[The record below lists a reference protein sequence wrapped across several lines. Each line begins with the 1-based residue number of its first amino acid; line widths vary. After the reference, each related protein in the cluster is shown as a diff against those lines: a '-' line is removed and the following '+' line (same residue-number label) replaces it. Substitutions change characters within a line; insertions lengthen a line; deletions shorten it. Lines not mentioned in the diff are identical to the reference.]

1 MFEVSHI
8 NINIYTTLI
17 EEIFEVNNLKITFLH
32 TPLTT
37 KGPLDPQEP
46 LDTEKIESLI
56 LNGYNEKAAEEL
68 FGIIENYETH
78 SNKELIYRSL
88 SLLNLIC
95 DKSPSISL
103 RAIKNLSHF
112 INDSDSWIRLVS
124 LEISYQ
130 ISLFR
135 PNLLIDLLN
144 KIRERIY
151 DKDPSVRRLTVK
163 IIGNLILSLHMD
175 LGELQEMIEEYTEKL
190 MDNDWKVKLNVIKT
204 IQKILNQDYTKIQNL
219 EPLLSMVIINLRDED
234 DDVARAA
241 AELLKIHGTYF
252 LTKEKIFYI
261 LLNLLYNEENRVKEL
276 IIWLFGEIGKEKSS
290 EIILIIP
297 KLINLLK
304 EKDYRIQL
312 KVIEALVNIAENNF
326 DQIWANLLHSMLETS
341 DSNYRN
347 SLINAIFHLSRKNIT
362 EIFPYL
368 FEELENPSE
377 NIREGIAL
385 VFKRLF
391 EEYQIEIENEITK
404 ILYQLESRFWRE
416 RKKTIILLQNI
427 CFILE
432 SKKIAVWIT
441 IELNNALKIE
451 KDPEVKEEV
460 IYALKNVKTNF
471 LDIDDT
477 IERIKNE
484 LSIFQKR
491 IIEFQKIPAQF
502 REKLNSY
509 IQNFKFNDTEIQLN
523 EKYDKILKKIKKF
536 NHSIN
541 KFEYKRLA
549 FDLIEEWEETRV
561 QIIEELSIIKGF
573 ISEICEEKKTV
584 YVSNLKENINVII
597 DRINV
602 LKAEFEYVKESKFEA
617 DLDEQLSAIEL
628 SSIKDDK
635 LSYITQIRKKLF
647 KLDGD
652 IRELL
657 IDNVEFNEIF
667 KDLLQKWVATKIEI
681 QEYLNDLDRQIKLMK
696 DKLIDYIL
704 QAEPIS
710 TSSES
715 KKINGISTELSY
727 QLLQGHIQSIITERI
742 DGMKNFNED
751 FNKLVNK
758 LEILIKK
765 NEFSDAKRL
774 IEMNSAQTQNYIEE
788 AEKQIDVILG
798 KEKIFED
805 NNIFNLYV
813 RPYLNKFNASKELLI
828 NKSKNFV
835 RKSNN
840 KLYLNQIKYYLK
852 IINPIKIDLLASY
865 IKLDSESVKDLALK
879 FINKNKLNAKIINDK
894 IYFQQIESEIPG
906 SKEILFFKNIKTIGN
921 EIYLNF
927 KLTNPSNFDF
937 KDLQVS
943 LKVPS
948 YLNFQ
953 RKESFPKFLQI
964 NELKHGKI
972 FKFNYVLKVDKQKE
986 LKKNL
991 FDPTADEIKL
1001 DLHYRDQFDIA
1012 RKTTKHI
1019 DLYFP

>member
-1 MFEVSHI
+1 M
-8 NINIYTTLI
+8 TTL
-17 EEIFEVNNLKITFLH
+17 T
-32 TPLTT
+32 
-37 KGPLDPQEP
+37 

-56 LNGYNEKAAEEL
+56 LNGYNEKAAEEI
-68 FGIIENYETH
+68 FGIIENYDNH
-78 SNKELIYRSL
+78 SDKELIYRSL
-88 SLLNLIC
+88 SFLNLIC
-95 DKSPSISL
+95 DKTPSISL
-103 RAIKNLSHF
+103 RAISNITHF

-135 PNLLIDLLN
+135 PNLLIELID
-144 KIRERIY
+144 KIRGRLY
-151 DKDPSVRRLTVK
+151 DQDSSVRRLTVK
-163 IIGNLILSLHMD
+163 IIGNLILSLHID
-175 LGELQEMIEEYTEKL
+175 LSELQEIIEEYTEKL
-190 MDNDWKVKLNVIKT
+190 MDNDWKVKFNVIKT
-204 IQKILNQDYTKIQNL
+204 IQKILNQDYTKIRDL

-252 LTKEKIFYI
+252 LSKEKILYI

-290 EIILIIP
+290 EIISIIP

-326 DQIWANLLHSMLETS
+326 DQIWANLLHSILEAS

-347 SLINAIFHLSRKNIT
+347 SLINAIFHLCRKNIT
-362 EIFPYL
+362 DIFPYL

-416 RKKTIILLQNI
+416 RKKTIVLLQNI

-441 IELNNALKIE
+441 IELNNTLKVE
-451 KDPEVKEEV
+451 KDPEIKEEI
-460 IYALKNVKTNF
+460 IYTLKNIKTNF
-471 LDIDDT
+471 PDIDNT
-477 IERIKNE
+477 IERINNE
-484 LSIFQKR
+484 LTIFQKR

-509 IQNFKFNDTEIQLN
+509 IQNFKFNTTEIQLN
-523 EKYDKILKKIKKF
+523 EKYNKILKKVKKF
-536 NHSIN
+536 HHIIN
-541 KFEYKRLA
+541 RFEYKRLA
-549 FDLIEEWEETRV
+549 FDLIEDWEETRV

-573 ISEICEEKKTV
+573 ISEICEEKKAEFIFD
-584 YVSNLKENINVII
+584 LKETINIII
-597 DRINV
+597 DRINI
-602 LKAEFEYVKESKFEA
+602 LKAEFEFVKESKFEV
-617 DLDEQLSAIEL
+617 DLDAQL
-628 SSIKDDK
+628 SSIELIDMKDDT
-635 LSYITQIRKKLF
+635 LGYITQIRKKLF

-657 IDNVEFNEIF
+657 INNVEFNEIF

-704 QAEPIS
+704 QAEPMTI
-710 TSSES
+710 SSES
-715 KKINGISTELSY
+715 KKINGFSTKLGF
-727 QLLQGHIQSIITERI
+727 QLLQGHIQSIITEKI
-742 DGMKNFNED
+742 EGMKKFNED
-751 FNKLVNK
+751 FNKLVDK
-758 LEILIKK
+758 LDFLIKK
-765 NEFSDAKRL
+765 SEFSNGKRL
-774 IEMNSAQTQNYIEE
+774 IEMNSTQIQNFIEE
-788 AEKQIDVILG
+788 SENQIDAILG

-805 NNIFNLYV
+805 NNIFNLYI
-813 RPYLNKFNASKELLI
+813 RPYLDKFNASKELLI
-828 NKSKNFV
+828 NRLKNFI
-835 RKSNN
+835 RKSIN
-840 KLYLNQIKYYLK
+840 KLYLNQIKHYLK
-852 IINPIKIDLLASY
+852 VINPIKLDLLANY
-865 IKLDSESVKDLALK
+865 IKLDIERLKDLVLK
-879 FINKNKLNAKIINDK
+879 FINKNKLNAKVINEK
-894 IYFQQIESEIPG
+894 LYFQQIESEMPD

-937 KDLQVS
+937 KDLQIS

-948 YLNFQ
+948 YLDIQ
-953 RKESFPKFLQI
+953 RKDSYPKFLQI
-964 NELKHGKI
+964 NELKPGKI

-1019 DLYFP
+1019 DLFIS

>member
-1 MFEVSHI
+1 M
-8 NINIYTTLI
+8 TTI
-17 EEIFEVNNLKITFLH
+17 S
-32 TPLTT
+32 
-37 KGPLDPQEP
+37 
-46 LDTEKIESLI
+46 LDTEKIERLI
-56 LNGYNEKAAEEL
+56 LNGYNEKAAEEI
-68 FGIIENYETH
+68 FEIIENYDVH
-78 SNKELIYRSL
+78 YDKELTYRSL

-103 RAIKNLSHF
+103 RAIKTITHF
-112 INDSDSWIRLVS
+112 INDADSWIRLVS
-124 LEISYQ
+124 LEILYQ

-135 PNLLIDLLN
+135 PNLLIELIAL
-144 KIRERIY
+144 IRGRLY
-151 DKDPSVRRLTVK
+151 DQDSSVRRLTVK
-163 IIGNLILSLHMD
+163 IIGNLILSLHID
-175 LGELQEMIEEYTEKL
+175 LNELQEIIEEYTEKL

-204 IQKILNQDYTKIQNL
+204 IQKILNQDYTKIRNL

-252 LTKEKIFYI
+252 LTKEKILYI

-290 EIILIIP
+290 EIISIIP

-326 DQIWANLLHSMLETS
+326 DQIWANILHAMLDTS

-347 SLINAIFHLSRKNIT
+347 SLINAIFHLCRKNII

-451 KDPEVKEEV
+451 KDPEVKEEI
-460 IYALKNVKTNF
+460 IYTLKNVKTNF

-509 IQNFKFNDTEIQLN
+509 ILNFKFNDTEIQLN
-523 EKYDKILKKIKKF
+523 EKYNKILKKIKKF
-536 NHSIN
+536 HNSIN

-573 ISEICEEKKTV
+573 ISEICEEKKAEF
-584 YVSNLKENINVII
+584 VSNLKENINLII
-597 DRINV
+597 DRINI
-602 LKAEFEYVKESKFEA
+602 LKAEFEYVKESKFEV
-617 DLDEQLSAIEL
+617 DLDEDLSNIEF
-628 SSIKDDK
+628 SNIKDDK

-667 KDLLQKWVATKIEI
+667 KDLLQKWVATKVEI
-681 QEYLNDLDRQIKLMK
+681 QEYLNDLDRQIKTMK
-696 DKLIDYIL
+696 DKLIDYVL

-710 TSSES
+710 INSES
-715 KKINGISTELSY
+715 KKISGISTELSY
-727 QLLQGHIQSIITERI
+727 QLFQGHIQSIITERI
-742 DGMKNFNED
+742 EGMKNFNED
-751 FNKLVNK
+751 FNRLVNK
-758 LEILIKK
+758 LDFLIKK

-788 AEKQIDVILG
+788 AEKQIDSILG

-835 RKSNN
+835 RKSKN

-852 IINPIKIDLLASY
+852 IINPIKLDLLANY
-865 IKLDSESVKDLALK
+865 IKLDIERVKELVLK

-894 IYFQQIESEIPG
+894 LYFQQIESEIPD

-964 NELKHGKI
+964 NELKPGKI

-1001 DLHYRDQFDIA
+1001 DLYYRDQFDIA

>member
-1 MFEVSHI
+1 
-8 NINIYTTLI
+8 
-17 EEIFEVNNLKITFLH
+17 
-32 TPLTT
+32 LTT
-37 KGPLDPQEP
+37 QEPLDSQEP
-46 LDTEKIESLI
+46 LDTEKIETLI
-56 LNGYNEKAAEEL
+56 LNGYNEKASEEI
-68 FGIIENYETH
+68 FSIIERYENH
-78 SNKELIYRSL
+78 LNKEIIYRSL

-95 DKSPSISL
+95 DKSPEISE
-103 RAIKNLSHF
+103 RTIKYINHF
-112 INDSDSWIRLVS
+112 VNDSDSWIRLVS

-135 PNLLIDLLN
+135 PNLLIELLN
-144 KIRERIY
+144 KIRGRVY
-151 DKDPSVRRLTVK
+151 DHDSSVRRLAVK
-163 IIGNLILSLHMD
+163 IIGNLILSLHID
-175 LGELQEMIEEYTEKL
+175 IDELREIIEEYTEKL
-190 MDNDWKVKLNVIKT
+190 MDNDWKVKLNVIRT
-204 IQKILNQDYTKIQNL
+204 IQKILNQDYTKIRNL

-290 EIILIIP
+290 EIISIIP
-297 KLINLLK
+297 KLISLLK

-312 KVIEALVNIAENNF
+312 KVIDALVNIAENNF
-326 DQIWANLLHSMLETS
+326 DQIWANLLHSILEGN

-347 SLINAIFHLSRKNIT
+347 SLINAVFHLCRQNIT

-377 NIREGIAL
+377 NIRESIAL

-391 EEYQIEIENEITK
+391 EEFQIEIENEITK

-432 SKKIAVWIT
+432 SKKIAIWIT
-441 IELNNALKIE
+441 IELTKALKIE
-451 KDPEVKEEV
+451 KDPEVKDEI
-460 IYALKNVKTNF
+460 IYTLKNIHTNF
-471 LDIDDT
+471 TNIDEA
-477 IERIKNE
+477 IGRINNE
-484 LSIFQKR
+484 LSLFHKR

-509 IQNFKFNDTEIQLN
+509 IQDFKFNVTEIQLN
-523 EKYDKILKKIKKF
+523 EKYNKILKKIKKF
-536 NHSIN
+536 NHFIN
-541 KFEYKRLA
+541 KFDYKRLA
-549 FDLIEEWEETRV
+549 FDLIEEWDETRV

-573 ISEICEEKKTV
+573 ISEICEEKKAEF
-584 YVSNLKENINVII
+584 VSNLKEKIKTISNRV
-597 DRINV
+597 DV
-602 LKAEFEYVKESKFEA
+602 LKAEFDHLKENKFDSILNDQISDLEPTNISDDRLRYV
-617 DLDEQLSAIEL
+617 
-628 SSIKDDK
+628 
-635 LSYITQIRKKLF
+635 TQIRKKLF
-647 KLDGD
+647 NLDNN
-652 IRELL
+652 IRDLL

-667 KDLLQKWVATKIEI
+667 IILLQKWVAVKIEI

-696 DKLIDYIL
+696 DRLFETEIH
-704 QAEPIS
+704 AS
-710 TSSES
+710 
-715 KKINGISTELSY
+715 INGISNELSF

-742 DGMKNFNED
+742 EGMKRFNED
-751 FNKLVNK
+751 FYKLGDK
-758 LEILIKK
+758 IEILIKK
-765 NEFSDAKRL
+765 NEFSDTKIL
-774 IEMNSAQTQNYIEE
+774 IELNSTHIQTYIEE
-788 AEKQIDVILG
+788 TEKQIDVILG
-798 KEKIFED
+798 KEKVFED
-805 NNIFNLYV
+805 NNIFNLYI
-813 RPYLNKFNASKELLI
+813 RPFLNKFNASKELLI
-828 NKSKNFV
+828 NKLKQFV

-840 KLYLNQIKYYLK
+840 KLYLNQIKYYLNV
-852 IINPIKIDLLASY
+852 INPIKLDLLANY
-865 IKLDSESVKDLALK
+865 IKIDVEPLKDLVFK
-879 FINKNKLNAKIINDK
+879 FISKNKLKAKIINEK
-894 IYFQQIESEIPG
+894 LYYQQIGSEILD

-937 KDLQVS
+937 KDLQIS

-964 NELKHGKI
+964 NELKPGKI

-1001 DLHYRDQFDIA
+1001 DLHYRDKFDIT

-1019 DLYFP
+1019 DLFIS

>member
-1 MFEVSHI
+1 MIHI
-8 NINIYTTLI
+8 IILKDFYTSLI
-17 EEIFEVNNLKITFLH
+17 DQIFEGLNYKNIILPTV
-32 TPLTT
+32 LTT
-37 KGPLDPQEP
+37 QEP
-46 LDTEKIESLI
+46 IDHQELLDTEKIESLI
-56 LNGYNEKAAEEL
+56 LNGYNEKAAEEIFSL
-68 FGIIENYETH
+68 IETYQNH
-78 SNKELIYRSL
+78 SDKELIYRSL

-95 DKSPSISL
+95 DKSPAISE
-103 RAIKNLSHF
+103 RVIKNISHF

-135 PNLLIDLLN
+135 PNLLIESIE
-144 KIRERIY
+144 KIRGRLY
-151 DKDPSVRRLTVK
+151 DHDPSVRRLTVK
-163 IIGNLILSLHMD
+163 IIGNLILSLHID
-175 LGELQEMIEEYTEKL
+175 INKLLEIIEEYTEKL
-190 MDNDWKVKLNVIKT
+190 MDNDWKVKLHVIKT
-204 IQKILNQDYTKIQNL
+204 IQKILNQDFTKIQNL

-252 LTKEKIFYI
+252 LSKEKIFYI

-290 EIILIIP
+290 EIISIIP

-304 EKDYRIQL
+304 ENDYRIQL

-326 DQIWANLLHSMLETS
+326 DQIWANLLHSMLEAS

-377 NIREGIAL
+377 NIREGIVL
-385 VFKRLF
+385 VFQRLF
-391 EEYQIEIENEITK
+391 EEYQIELENEITK

-416 RKKTIILLQNI
+416 RKKTINLLQQI

-432 SKKIAVWIT
+432 NKKIAVWIT
-441 IELNNALKIE
+441 IELSNALNIE
-451 KDPEVKEEV
+451 KDPEVKTEI
-460 IYALKNVKTNF
+460 IYTLKNIRVSF
-471 LDIDDT
+471 PDIDEA
-477 IERIKNE
+477 IKRINNE
-484 LSIFQKR
+484 LSIFHKR

-509 IQNFKFNDTEIQLN
+509 IENFKFNDTEIQLN
-523 EKYDKILKKIKKF
+523 EKYNKVLKKIKKF
-536 NHSIN
+536 SHLIN
-541 KFEYKRLA
+541 RFEYKRLA

-573 ISEICEEKKTV
+573 ISEICEEKKAEFA
-584 YVSNLKENINVII
+584 SNLKERINTII
-597 DRINV
+597 KRINV
-602 LKAEFEYVKESKFEA
+602 LKAEFEFVKETKFEVK
-617 DLDEQLSAIEL
+617 LDE
-628 SSIKDDK
+628 K
-635 LSYITQIRKKLF
+635 LSHVGFAYIKEEKLENITQIRKKLF
-647 KLDGD
+647 KLDSE
-652 IRELL
+652 IREIL
-657 IDNVEFNEIF
+657 ITNVEFNEIF
-667 KDLLQKWVATKIEI
+667 KNLLQKWVATKIEI

-696 DKLIDYIL
+696 DKLVEYEE
-704 QAEPIS
+704 AEPIS
-710 TSSES
+710 STRVKS
-715 KKINGISTELSY
+715 KMINGISNELSF

-742 DGMKNFNED
+742 EGMKKFNYD
-751 FNKLVNK
+751 FNNLSSK
-758 LEILIKK
+758 LEFLFKK
-765 NEFSDAKRL
+765 DDFSDARKL
-774 IEMNSAQTQNYIEE
+774 LEMNSTQVQNFIEDT
-788 AEKQIDVILG
+788 EKQISIIIG
-798 KEKIFED
+798 NEKSFED
-805 NNIFNLYV
+805 NNVFNLYI
-813 RPYLNKFNASKELLI
+813 RPYINKFNSSKELLI
-828 NKSKNFV
+828 NRLKTFN

-840 KLYLNQIKYYLK
+840 KLYLNQLKYYSK
-852 IINPIKIDLLASY
+852 ILNPIKLDLLSSY
-865 IKLDSESVKDLALK
+865 IHLDIERLKDLTLK

-894 IYFQQIESEIPG
+894 LYFQQIESEMPV

-937 KDLQVS
+937 KDLQIS

-953 RKESFPKFLQI
+953 RKESFPKFLQV
-964 NELKHGKI
+964 NELKPGNI
-972 FKFNYVLKVDKQKE
+972 FKFNYVLKVDKRKE

-1001 DLHYRDQFDIA
+1001 DLYYRDQFNIS
-1012 RKTTKHI
+1012 RKSTKHI
-1019 DLYFP
+1019 DLFIR

>member
-1 MFEVSHI
+1 
-8 NINIYTTLI
+8 
-17 EEIFEVNNLKITFLH
+17 
-32 TPLTT
+32 LTT
-37 KGPLDPQEP
+37 QEP
-46 LDTEKIESLI
+46 LDSKEPLDPEKIESLI
-56 LNGYNEKAAEEL
+56 FNGYNEKAAEDL
-68 FGIIENYETH
+68 FLIIENYENHTD
-78 SNKELIYRSL
+78 KELIYRSL

-95 DKSPSISL
+95 DKSPSISI
-103 RAIKNLSHF
+103 RTIKNINQF
-112 INDSDSWIRLVS
+112 INDTDSWIRMVS

-135 PNLLIDLLN
+135 PNLLIELLE
-144 KIRERIY
+144 KIRKRLY
-151 DKDPSVRRLTVK
+151 DQDPAVRRLTVK
-163 IIGNLILSLHMD
+163 IIGNLILSLYID
-175 LGELQEMIEEYTEKL
+175 EVQLQEIIEEYTEKL

-204 IQKILNQDYTKIQNL
+204 IQKVLNQDYTKIQNL

-290 EIILIIP
+290 EIISIIP
-297 KLINLLK
+297 KLINILK

-326 DQIWANLLHSMLETS
+326 DQIWANLLHSILEAS

-347 SLINAIFHLSRKNIT
+347 SLINAIFHLCRNHIN

-377 NIREGIAL
+377 NIRESIAL

-404 ILYQLESRFWRE
+404 IIYQLESRFWRE

-441 IELNNALKIE
+441 IELNHALNNE
-451 KDPEVKEEV
+451 KDPEVKDEI
-460 IYALKNVKTNF
+460 IYTLKNIRANF
-471 LDIDDT
+471 NDIDDS
-477 IERIKNE
+477 IERINNE
-484 LSIFQKR
+484 LSIFEKK

-509 IQNFKFNDTEIQLN
+509 IKNFKFNDTEIQLN
-523 EKYDKILKKIKKF
+523 SKYTKILKKIKKF
-536 NHSIN
+536 DNLI
-541 KFEYKRLA
+541 KQFDYKRLA
-549 FDLIEEWEETRV
+549 FELIEEWEETRV

-573 ISEICEEKKTV
+573 ISEICEEKKSEFV
-584 YVSNLKENINVII
+584 KNLKEKIELLTNRI
-597 DRINV
+597 DV
-602 LKAEFEYVKESKFEA
+602 LKAEFEYVKEKKLEIEI
-617 DLDEQLSAIEL
+617 DENVTNGAI
-628 SSIKDDK
+628 IYNQDYK
-635 LSYITQIRKKLF
+635 LKYITQIRKKLF

-657 IDNVEFNEIF
+657 VNNVEFNEIF
-667 KDLLQKWVATKIEI
+667 KNLLEKWVATKIDI
-681 QEYLNDLDRQIKLMK
+681 QEYLTELDHQIKLMK
-696 DKLIDYIL
+696 DKLIDYLNQPRIIT
-704 QAEPIS
+704 ASDKTPEF
-710 TSSES
+710 
-715 KKINGISTELSY
+715 NGISNELSF
-727 QLLQGHIQSIITERI
+727 QLLQGHIQSTITERI
-742 DGMKNFNED
+742 EGMKNFNED
-751 FNKLVNK
+751 FNKLIDK
-758 LEILIKK
+758 FDILLKK
-765 NEFSDAKRL
+765 NEFFEAKRL
-774 IEMNSAQTQNYIEE
+774 IEMNSNQIQNYIEDTE
-788 AEKQIDVILG
+788 NQIDVIIG
-798 KEKIFED
+798 KDNIFED
-805 NNIFNLYV
+805 NNVFNLYI
-813 RPYLNKFNASKELLI
+813 RPYLNKINASKELLI
-828 NKSKNFV
+828 NRLKNFV

-852 IINPIKIDLLASY
+852 IINPIKLDLLANY
-865 IKLDSESVKDLALK
+865 IKLDIERLKDLILK
-879 FINKNKLNAKIINDK
+879 FISKNKLNAKIINDK
-894 IYFQQIESEIPG
+894 LYYQQIESEIHD

-937 KDLQVS
+937 KDLQIS
-943 LKVPS
+943 LKVPT

-964 NELKHGKI
+964 NELKPGKI

-1001 DLHYRDQFDIA
+1001 DLHYKDQFDIA
-1012 RKTTKHI
+1012 RKMTKHI
-1019 DLYFP
+1019 DLFIR

>member
-1 MFEVSHI
+1 M
-8 NINIYTTLI
+8 TTQ
-17 EEIFEVNNLKITFLH
+17 E
-32 TPLTT
+32 PLNS
-37 KGPLDPQEP
+37 QEP

-56 LNGYNEKAAEEL
+56 LNGYNEKASEEI
-68 FGIIENYETH
+68 FRIIERYENH
-78 SNKELIYRSL
+78 SDKELIYRSL

-95 DKSPSISL
+95 DKSPQISESV
-103 RAIKNLSHF
+103 IKIINPF
-112 INDSDSWIRLVS
+112 VNDSDSWIRLVS

-135 PNLLIDLLN
+135 PNLLIELIGR
-144 KIRERIY
+144 IRGRLY
-151 DKDPSVRRLTVK
+151 DHDPSVRRLTVK
-163 IIGNLILSLHMD
+163 IIGNLILSLYID
-175 LGELQEMIEEYTEKL
+175 LDELRDIIEEYTEKL

-204 IQKILNQDYTKIQNL
+204 IQKILNQDYTKIRNL
-219 EPLLSMVIINLRDED
+219 EPLLSMIIINLRDED

-261 LLNLLYNEENRVKEL
+261 LLNLLYNEGNRVKEL
-276 IIWLFGEIGKEKSS
+276 IIWLFGEIGKEKSP
-290 EIILIIP
+290 EIISIIP

-312 KVIEALVNIAENNF
+312 KVVEALVNIAENNF
-326 DQIWANLLHSMLETS
+326 DQIWANLLHSILEAN

-347 SLINAIFHLSRKNIT
+347 SLINAIFHLSRQNIT

-377 NIREGIAL
+377 NIRESIAL

-432 SKKIAVWIT
+432 SKKIAIWIT
-441 IELNNALKIE
+441 IELNKAFKIE
-451 KDPEVKEEV
+451 KDPEVKDEI
-460 IYALKNVKTNF
+460 IYTLKNIHANF
-471 LDIDDT
+471 TDIDDS
-477 IERIKNE
+477 IGRINNE
-484 LSIFQKR
+484 LSLFHKR

-502 REKLNSY
+502 REKLNSN
-509 IQNFKFNDTEIQLN
+509 IQNFKFNDTELQLN
-523 EKYDKILKKIKKF
+523 EKYNKILKKIRKF
-536 NHSIN
+536 NHILN
-541 KFEYKRLA
+541 QFDYKRLA

-573 ISEICEEKKTV
+573 ISEICEEKKAEFV
-584 YVSNLKENINVII
+584 LNLKEEIKII
-597 DRINV
+597 SNRVDV
-602 LKAEFEYVKESKFEA
+602 FKVEFDYVKENKLSMI
-617 DLDEQLSAIEL
+617 LDENLSDLAPIN
-628 SSIKDDK
+628 IDDDK
-635 LSYITQIRKKLF
+635 LGYITQIRKKLF
-647 KLDGD
+647 NLDNE
-652 IRELL
+652 IRDLL
-657 IDNVEFNEIF
+657 IDNVEFNEVF
-667 KDLLQKWVATKIEI
+667 KILLQKWVATKIEI

-696 DKLIDYIL
+696 DKLFETKIPTTDSD
-704 QAEPIS
+704 IS
-710 TSSES
+710 
-715 KKINGISTELSY
+715 NELNF

-742 DGMKNFNED
+742 EGMKRFNDD
-751 FNKLVNK
+751 FNKLSDK
-758 LEILIKK
+758 IDFLIKK
-765 NEFSDAKRL
+765 NEFSDTKRL
-774 IEMNSAQTQNYIEE
+774 IELNSTQIQVFVEE
-788 AEKQIDVILG
+788 TEKKIDVILG
-798 KEKIFED
+798 KEKFFED
-805 NNIFNLYV
+805 NNIFNLYI
-813 RPYLNKFNASKELLI
+813 RPFLNKFNATKELLI
-828 NKSKNFV
+828 NRLKNFV

-852 IINPIKIDLLASY
+852 VINPIKLDLLANY
-865 IKLDSESVKDLALK
+865 IKIDVERLKDLVLK
-879 FINKNKLNAKIINDK
+879 FISKNKLNAKIINERL
-894 IYFQQIESEIPG
+894 YYQQIESEIHD

-937 KDLQVS
+937 KDLQIS
-943 LKVPS
+943 LKIPS

-964 NELKHGKI
+964 NELKPGKI

-991 FDPTADEIKL
+991 FDPSADEIKL
-1001 DLHYRDQFDIA
+1001 DLYYRDQFEIA

-1019 DLYFP
+1019 DLFIP

>member
-1 MFEVSHI
+1 MNYNLKK
-8 NINIYTTLI
+8 NIFPTALTTL
-17 EEIFEVNNLKITFLH
+17 T
-32 TPLTT
+32 
-37 KGPLDPQEP
+37 

-56 LNGYNEKAAEEL
+56 LNGYNEKAAESIFE
-68 FGIIENYETH
+68 IIENYENH
-78 SNKELIYRSL
+78 SDKELIYRSL

-95 DKSPSISL
+95 DKAPSISL
-103 RAIKNLSHF
+103 RAINNINHF

-135 PNLLIDLLN
+135 PNLLIELIN
-144 KIRERIY
+144 KIRGRLY
-151 DKDPSVRRLTVK
+151 DQDSSVRRLTVK
-163 IIGNLILSLHMD
+163 IIGNLILSLHID
-175 LGELQEMIEEYTEKL
+175 LSELQEIIEEYTEKL

-204 IQKILNQDYTKIQNL
+204 IQKILNQDYTKIPDL

-252 LTKEKIFYI
+252 LSKEKIFYI

-290 EIILIIP
+290 EIISIIP

-326 DQIWANLLHSMLETS
+326 DQIWANLLHSILEAS
-341 DSNYRN
+341 DSDYRN
-347 SLINAIFHLSRKNIT
+347 SLINAIFHLSSKNIP

-377 NIREGIAL
+377 NIREGIVL

-416 RKKTIILLQNI
+416 RKKTIVLLQNI

-432 SKKIAVWIT
+432 SKKLAVWIT

-451 KDPEVKEEV
+451 KDPEVKKEI
-460 IYALKNVKTNF
+460 IYTLKNIKANF
-471 LDIDDT
+471 PDIDNT
-477 IERIKNE
+477 IERINNE
-484 LSIFQKR
+484 LTIFRKR

-509 IQNFKFNDTEIQLN
+509 IQNFKFNTTEIQLN
-523 EKYDKILKKIKKF
+523 EKYNKILKKVKKF
-536 NHSIN
+536 HQIIN
-541 KFEYKRLA
+541 RFEYKRLA
-549 FDLIEEWEETRV
+549 FDLIEDWEETRV

-573 ISEICEEKKTV
+573 ISEICEEKKAEFTLD
-584 YVSNLKENINVII
+584 LKKKINIII
-597 DRINV
+597 DRINI
-602 LKAEFEYVKESKFEA
+602 LKTEFEYMKENKFEV
-617 DLDEQLSAIEL
+617 DLDTQITSIEL
-628 SSIKDDK
+628 KDIKDDT
-635 LSYITQIRKKLF
+635 LGYITQIRKKLF

-657 IDNVEFNEIF
+657 INNVEFNEIF

-696 DKLIDYIL
+696 DKLFNYIL
-704 QAEPIS
+704 QAEPMTIG
-710 TSSES
+710 SES
-715 KKINGISTELSY
+715 KLIDGISTELSF
-727 QLLQGHIQSIITERI
+727 QLLQGHIQSIITEKI
-742 DGMKNFNED
+742 EGMKNFNED
-751 FNKLVNK
+751 FHKLINKFDF
-758 LEILIKK
+758 LIKK

-774 IEMNSAQTQNYIEE
+774 IEINTMQIQNYIED
-788 AEKQIDVILG
+788 AEKKIDIILG

-805 NNIFNLYV
+805 NNIFNLYI
-813 RPYLNKFNASKELLI
+813 RPYLNKFNASKELII
-828 NKSKNFV
+828 NKSKTFV

-852 IINPIKIDLLASY
+852 IINPIKLDLLANY
-865 IKLDSESVKDLALK
+865 IKLDIERVKELVLK

-894 IYFQQIESEIPG
+894 LYFQQIDSEIPD

-937 KDLQVS
+937 KDLQIS

-948 YLNFQ
+948 YLIFQ

-964 NELKHGKI
+964 NELKPGKI

-1001 DLHYRDQFDIA
+1001 ELYYRDQFEIA
-1012 RKTTKHI
+1012 RKMTKHI

>member
-1 MFEVSHI
+1 
-8 NINIYTTLI
+8 
-17 EEIFEVNNLKITFLH
+17 
-32 TPLTT
+32 LTT
-37 KGPLDPQEP
+37 IS

-56 LNGYNEKAAEEL
+56 LNGYNEKAAEEI
-68 FGIIENYETH
+68 FEIIENYDIH
-78 SNKELIYRSL
+78 SDKELIYRSL

-103 RAIKNLSHF
+103 RAIKSITHF
-112 INDSDSWIRLVS
+112 INDADSWIRLVS
-124 LEISYQ
+124 LEILYQ

-135 PNLLIDLLN
+135 PNLLIDLITI
-144 KIRERIY
+144 IRGRLY
-151 DKDPSVRRLTVK
+151 DHDSSVRRLTVK
-163 IIGNLILSLHMD
+163 IIGNLILSLHID
-175 LGELQEMIEEYTEKL
+175 LNELQEIIEEYTEKL

-204 IQKILNQDYTKIQNL
+204 IQKILNQDYTKIRNL

-252 LTKEKIFYI
+252 LTKEKILYI

-290 EIILIIP
+290 EIISIIP

-326 DQIWANLLHSMLETS
+326 DQIWANILHAMLEAS
-341 DSNYRN
+341 DSNFRN
-347 SLINAIFHLSRKNIT
+347 SLINAIFHLCQKNIT

-377 NIREGIAL
+377 NIRAGVGL

-404 ILYQLESRFWRE
+404 IVYLLESRFWRE
-416 RKKTIILLQNI
+416 RKRTINLLQRI

-432 SKKIAVWIT
+432 STKIAVWIT
-441 IELNNALKIE
+441 IELNKALKIE
-451 KDPEVKEEV
+451 KDPEVKEE
-460 IYALKNVKTNF
+460 ITYTLKNIKTNF
-471 LDIDDT
+471 PDIDNI
-477 IERIKNE
+477 IERINNE

-491 IIEFQKIPAQF
+491 IVEFQKIPAQF

-523 EKYDKILKKIKKF
+523 EKYNKILKKIKKF
-536 NHSIN
+536 HHLLN

-549 FDLIEEWEETRV
+549 FELIEEWEETRV

-573 ISEICEEKKTV
+573 ISEICEEKKV
-584 YVSNLKENINVII
+584 EFISNLKKNITVII
-597 DRINV
+597 DRINI

-617 DLDEQLSAIEL
+617 DLDDHLSDIEL
-628 SSIKDDK
+628 TNLKEDK
-635 LSYITQIRKKLF
+635 LGDITQIRKKLF
-647 KLDGD
+647 KMDGD

-667 KDLLQKWVATKIEI
+667 KDLLEKWVATKIEI
-681 QEYLNDLDRQIKLMK
+681 QEYLNDLDHQIKLMK
-696 DKLIDYIL
+696 DKLIGYIL
-704 QAEPIS
+704 QAEPI
-710 TSSES
+710 TSSLES
-715 KKINGISTELSY
+715 KRINGISTELNF
-727 QLLQGHIQSIITERI
+727 QLLQGHIQSTITERI
-742 DGMKNFNED
+742 EGMKKFNED
-751 FNKLVNK
+751 FNKLAEK
-758 LEILIKK
+758 LDLLIKK
-765 NEFSDAKRL
+765 SEFSDVKRL
-774 IEMNSAQTQNYIEE
+774 VEMSSTQIQNYIEE
-788 AEKQIDVILG
+788 SEKQIDAILG
-798 KEKIFED
+798 KEKIFKD
-805 NNIFNLYV
+805 NNIFNLYI

-828 NKSKNFV
+828 NRLKTFT
-835 RKSNN
+835 RKSQN
-840 KLYLNQIKYYLK
+840 KLFLNQIKYYLN
-852 IINPIKIDLLASY
+852 IINPIKLDLLGNY
-865 IKLDSESVKDLALK
+865 VKLDIERLKDLVLK
-879 FINKNKLNAKIINDK
+879 FINKNKLKAKIINDK
-894 IYFQQIESEIPG
+894 LYYQQIESEITD
-906 SKEILFFKNIKTIGN
+906 SREILFFKNIKTIGN

-937 KDLQVS
+937 KDLQIS
-943 LKVPS
+943 LKTPS

-964 NELKHGKI
+964 NELKAGKI
-972 FKFNYVLKVDKQKE
+972 FKFNYVLKVDKKKE
-986 LKKNL
+986 VKKNL

-1001 DLHYRDQFDIA
+1001 DLYYRDQFDIA

-1019 DLYFP
+1019 DLFIS

>member
-1 MFEVSHI
+1 M
-8 NINIYTTLI
+8 TTQD
-17 EEIFEVNNLKITFLH
+17 
-32 TPLTT
+32 
-37 KGPLDPQEP
+37 PLDSQEP

-56 LNGYNEKAAEEL
+56 LNGYNEKASEEI
-68 FGIIENYETH
+68 FSIIERYENH

-95 DKSPSISL
+95 DKSPQISESV
-103 RAIKNLSHF
+103 IKIINPF
-112 INDSDSWIRLVS
+112 VNDSDSWIRLVS

-135 PNLLIDLLN
+135 PNLLIELIG
-144 KIRERIY
+144 KIRGRLY
-151 DKDPSVRRLTVK
+151 DHDPSVRRLTVK
-163 IIGNLILSLHMD
+163 IIGNLILSLHID
-175 LGELQEMIEEYTEKL
+175 LDELRDIIEEYTEKL

-204 IQKILNQDYTKIQNL
+204 IQKILNQDYTKIRNL

-276 IIWLFGEIGKEKSS
+276 IIWLFGEIGKEKSP
-290 EIILIIP
+290 EIISIIP

-312 KVIEALVNIAENNF
+312 KVIEALVNIAKNNF
-326 DQIWANLLHSMLETS
+326 DQIWANLLHSISEAN

-347 SLINAIFHLSRKNIT
+347 SLINSIFHLSRQNIT
-362 EIFPYL
+362 DDIFPYL

-377 NIREGIAL
+377 NIRESIAL

-432 SKKIAVWIT
+432 SKKIAIWIT
-441 IELNNALKIE
+441 IELNKTFKIE
-451 KDPEVKEEV
+451 KDPEVKDEI
-460 IYALKNVKTNF
+460 IYTLKNIHANF
-471 LDIDDT
+471 TDIDDS
-477 IERIKNE
+477 IGRINNE
-484 LSIFQKR
+484 LSLFHKK
-491 IIEFQKIPAQF
+491 IIDFQKIPAQF

-509 IQNFKFNDTEIQLN
+509 IQNFKFNDTELQLN
-523 EKYDKILKKIKKF
+523 EKYNKILKKIKKF
-536 NHSIN
+536 NHILN
-541 KFEYKRLA
+541 QFDYKRLA

-573 ISEICEEKKTV
+573 ISEICEEKKTEF
-584 YVSNLKENINVII
+584 VSNLKDKIKII
-597 DRINV
+597 SNRVDV
-602 LKAEFEYVKESKFEA
+602 LKAEFDYVKENKLSMILDDKVL
-617 DLDEQLSAIEL
+617 DLAPTNID
-628 SSIKDDK
+628 DDK

-647 KLDGD
+647 NLDNN
-652 IRELL
+652 IRDLL
-657 IDNVEFNEIF
+657 IHNVEFNEIF
-667 KDLLQKWVATKIEI
+667 KLLLQKWVTIKIEI

-696 DKLIDYIL
+696 DKLF
-704 QAEPIS
+704 
-710 TSSES
+710 ES
-715 KKINGISTELSY
+715 KIPASVSEISNELNF

-742 DGMKNFNED
+742 EGMKRFNDD
-751 FNKLVNK
+751 FDKLSDK
-758 LEILIKK
+758 IEILIKK
-765 NEFSDAKRL
+765 NEFSDTKTL
-774 IEMNSAQTQNYIEE
+774 IEINSTQIQTFIEE
-788 AEKQIDVILG
+788 TEKKIEIIIG
-798 KEKIFED
+798 KEKIFEE
-805 NNIFNLYV
+805 NNTFNLYI
-813 RPYLNKFNASKELLI
+813 RPFLNKFNTTKEFLI
-828 NKSKNFV
+828 NRLKNFV
-835 RKSNN
+835 RRSNN
-840 KLYLNQIKYYLK
+840 KIYLNQIKYYLK
-852 IINPIKIDLLASY
+852 IINPIKLDLLANY
-865 IKLDSESVKDLALK
+865 IKIDVELLKGLVLK
-879 FINKNKLNAKIINDK
+879 FISKNKLNAKIINERL
-894 IYFQQIESEIPG
+894 YYQQIESEIPD
-906 SKEILFFKNIKTIGN
+906 SREILFFKNIKTIGN

-937 KDLQVS
+937 KDLQIS
-943 LKVPS
+943 LKVPT

-964 NELKHGKI
+964 NELKPGKI

-1001 DLHYRDQFDIA
+1001 DLHYRDKFDIA

-1019 DLYFP
+1019 DLFIS

>member
-1 MFEVSHI
+1 M
-8 NINIYTTLI
+8 TTQD
-17 EEIFEVNNLKITFLH
+17 
-32 TPLTT
+32 
-37 KGPLDPQEP
+37 PLDSQEP

-56 LNGYNEKAAEEL
+56 LNGYNEKASEEI
-68 FGIIENYETH
+68 FSIIERYENH

-95 DKSPSISL
+95 DKSPQISESV
-103 RAIKNLSHF
+103 IKIINPF
-112 INDSDSWIRLVS
+112 VNDSDSWIRLVS

-135 PNLLIDLLN
+135 PNLLIELIG
-144 KIRERIY
+144 KIRGRLY
-151 DKDPSVRRLTVK
+151 DHDPSVRRLTVK
-163 IIGNLILSLHMD
+163 IIGNLILSLHID
-175 LGELQEMIEEYTEKL
+175 LDELRDIIEEYTEKL

-204 IQKILNQDYTKIQNL
+204 IQKILNQDYTKIRNL

-276 IIWLFGEIGKEKSS
+276 IIWLFGEIGKEKSP
-290 EIILIIP
+290 EIISIIP

-312 KVIEALVNIAENNF
+312 KVVEALVNIAKNNF
-326 DQIWANLLHSMLETS
+326 DQIWANLLHSISEANNL
-341 DSNYRN
+341 NYRN
-347 SLINAIFHLSRKNIT
+347 SLINALFHLSRQNIT
-362 EIFPYL
+362 DDIFPYL

-377 NIREGIAL
+377 NIRESIAL

-432 SKKIAVWIT
+432 SKKIAIWIT
-441 IELNNALKIE
+441 IELNKTLKIE
-451 KDPEVKEEV
+451 KDLEVKDEI
-460 IYALKNVKTNF
+460 IYTLKNIHANF
-471 LDIDDT
+471 TDIDDS
-477 IERIKNE
+477 IGRINNE
-484 LSIFQKR
+484 LSLFHKR

-523 EKYDKILKKIKKF
+523 EKYNKILKKIKKF
-536 NHSIN
+536 NNILN
-541 KFEYKRLA
+541 QFDYKRLA

-573 ISEICEEKKTV
+573 ISEICEEKKAEF
-584 YVSNLKENINVII
+584 VSNLKDKIKII
-597 DRINV
+597 SNRVDV
-602 LKAEFEYVKESKFEA
+602 LKAEFDYVKENKFDIIINNKIP
-617 DLDEQLSAIEL
+617 DLGPTKID
-628 SSIKDDK
+628 DDK

-647 KLDGD
+647 NMDNE
-652 IRELL
+652 IRDLL
-657 IDNVEFNEIF
+657 IDNVEFNEVF
-667 KDLLQKWVATKIEI
+667 KILLQKWVATKIEI
-681 QEYLNDLDRQIKLMK
+681 QEYLNDLDRQIRLMK
-696 DKLIDYIL
+696 DKLFETKIP
-704 QAEPIS
+704 ATVSEIS
-710 TSSES
+710 
-715 KKINGISTELSY
+715 NELTF

-742 DGMKNFNED
+742 EGMKRFNDD
-751 FNKLVNK
+751 FDKLSDK
-758 LEILIKK
+758 IDFLIKK
-765 NEFSDAKRL
+765 NEFSDTKRL
-774 IEMNSAQTQNYIEE
+774 IEMNSTQIQAFIEE
-788 AEKQIDVILG
+788 TEKKIDVILG
-798 KEKIFED
+798 KEKVFED
-805 NNIFNLYV
+805 NNIFNLYI
-813 RPYLNKFNASKELLI
+813 RPFINKFNASKELLI
-828 NKSKNFV
+828 NRLKNFG

-840 KLYLNQIKYYLK
+840 KLYLNQIKYYLN
-852 IINPIKIDLLASY
+852 IINPIKLDLLANY
-865 IKLDSESVKDLALK
+865 IKIDVEPLKDLVLK
-879 FINKNKLNAKIINDK
+879 FMSKNKLNAKIINEK
-894 IYFQQIESEIPG
+894 LYYQQIESEIPD
-906 SKEILFFKNIKTIGN
+906 SREILFFKNIKTIGN

-937 KDLQVS
+937 KDLQIS

-964 NELKHGKI
+964 NELKPGKI

-1019 DLYFP
+1019 DLFIS